1 MKYGP
6 IPQLHN
12 PADFDIVAESPIQFY
27 NAMDVTDFKKV
38 YINIDLDVLWSL
50 GNLYTTVIENK
61 FIAFNQHRV
70 NAKKLH
76 KHPDIVT
83 QRENCFVFH
92 CLDNVHIDGLRLIGC
107 QGEILDQNYSRG
119 MIGGIKVEGVNFK
132 LTNSVISKTGYMGVL
147 LEDAP
152 EAIIEHNT
160 FSNIRESGCGY
171 CIWQRSKGDNLYH
184 NAFIRYNRFLNFRH
198 CIDGSGQANRYHF
211 ENNLIYGNSSNAPVA
226 RHANDSHQGGAGDV
240 IRNNWFCDR
249 SRPFSL
255 QEVVEI

>member
-6 IPQLHN
+6 VLTSHN
-12 PADFDIVAESPIQFY
+12 PADFDIVADTMLEFMDAINLNYFAKIYVNVDMDMFWSDEWLFMTPIQ
-27 NAMDVTDFKKV
+27 
-38 YINIDLDVLWSL
+38 
-50 GNLYTTVIENK
+50 NK
-61 FIAFNQHRV
+61 FIAFNQHKV
-70 NAKKLH
+70 NAKKLY
-76 KHPDIVT
+76 KHSDITT

-160 FSNIRESGCGY
+160 FSNIRESGWGY
-171 CIWQRSKGDNLYH
+171 CCWQRSKGDNLYH
-184 NAFIRYNRFLNFRH
+184 NAFVRYNRFLNFRH
-198 CIDGSGQANRYHF
+198 CIDGSGQANRFHF
-211 ENNLIYGNSSNAPVA
+211 TDNLIYGNSSNAPVA
-226 RHANDSHQGGAGDV
+226 RHNNDCFQGGAGDV
-240 IRNNWFCDR
+240 IENNWFCDR

-255 QEVVEI
+255 QEVVG